1 MMKKTIILCAL
12 MAASVVINAQD
23 LEKSIFV
30 YDKYGNVQS
39 VEFSK
44 TDKEYDYIRS
54 ADVYFRDVLKAKDGN
69 QFVRNESIRIDKKN
83 ETFEQ
88 YYKGIKVENAG
99 YTFHYDENGSMRYA
113 HGRYVDISN
122 LDTKPIISKEEAAKA
137 FAVYEGLTPD
147 SITHSSVELIIKNIK
162 ETGSIEIPTL
172 VYKVSIE
179 VNNYSVTE
187 YGYVDAKTGKVA
199 KVESYLNHISASGVF
214 YTKYFGTKYA
224 MTDWSNNMYYLY
236 DSTRDNGVM
245 VKDLQNN
252 SMNAFLS
259 LNSRFITDTDNYW
272 YHSDYN
278 DSTFMA
284 FDVFWSF
291 QQIFDR
297 LHNVYG
303 IHSID
308 NNGKTIYAY
317 VRALVKLDDNTYT
330 TNSASWDNNKE
341 AFFFGEGRDFKR
353 PFSSID
359 IVAHEY
365 GHAITHYLIDW
376 SQDRAFLNEGLSD
389 IWGAIMKYRYG
400 EVNSDP
406 WKIGEGMP
414 NEVFYNCIRNLR
426 NPADSSSCWSTDTYN
441 SFLYKHFEE
450 DNDHVGMSGPFS
462 HWFYLLVNGGLDYSS
477 SNPKHIL
484 VPVGMDVA
492 ESLIVKAVFE
502 NYLRYTTTYEGVR
515 LAFIAAARAM
525 NVNGLVSAVCN
536 AWHAV
541 GVGNMDV
548 SLSGPHL
555 TASQSFYTVNGLPN
569 GTHVVWSLSNSFYNQ
584 NCVQEDYPLMNQ
596 CTITRSSSQDMM
608 DATLTAYIT
617 YNGDTLQTLTKNEL
631 YAYTDFK
638 GTYSSGNLSG
648 TINYT
653 HLLYATA
660 NTTTNIY
667 SPNFIGGSASYNSTG
682 TTPLYWQF
690 YPELGRLYFTMPP
703 TNNNAPVVIDVDD
716 VCGNHYQL
724 YALPNN
730 SPYYLNI
737 SNNEGCITI
746 MLNENSDTSER
757 TGIVDYPWT
766 LEVRSALTGNLK
778 ATKLET
784 SRSASVSTIG
794 WPKGVY
800 IIKAT
805 VGDEVITEKITVK

>member
-1 MMKKTIILCAL
+1 MKKTIILCAL

-23 LEKSIFV
+23 LEKSIFI

-44 TDKEYDYIRS
+44 ADKEYDYVRS
-54 ADVYFRDVLKAKDGN
+54 ADVYFRDILKVKDGN

-137 FAVYEGLTPD
+137 FAVYKGLSPD
-147 SITHSSVELIIKNIK
+147 SITYYSAELIIKAIK
-162 ETGSIEIPTL
+162 GTHCKENPSL

-187 YGYVDAKTGKVA
+187 YGYVDAKTGKV
-199 KVESYLNHISASGVF
+199 VEKESSINHLSTMGTF
-214 YTKYFGTKYA
+214 YTKYYGTKYA
-224 MTDWSNNMYYLY
+224 TTYGKDFKYYLQ
-236 DSTRDNGVM
+236 DITRGNGIT
-245 VKDLQNN
+245 VKDLENRLMGYAAHPN
-252 SMNAFLS
+252 FVKD
-259 LNSRFITDTDNYW
+259 ITNFSTTWHYT
-272 YHSDYN
+272 DYN
-278 DSTFMA
+278 DSTSMSYEI
-284 FDVFWSF
+284 FWAL
-291 QQIFDR
+291 QKIFDR
-297 LHNVYG
+297 LYNVHGKYG
-303 IHSID
+303 MD
-308 NNGKTIYAY
+308 NKGKAVNAY
-317 VRALVKLDDNTYT
+317 VRALIPDENNNYITDN
-330 TNSASWDNNKE
+330 SCWNNTSKE
-341 AFFFGEGRDFKR
+341 FFFGEGGDESNR
-353 PFSSID
+353 PYSSLD

-365 GHAITHYLIDW
+365 GHAISSYQISW
-376 SQDRAFLNEGLSD
+376 SHNEDFLNEGLSD
-389 IWGAIMKYRYG
+389 IWGAIMDYRYG
-400 EVNSDP
+400 DTNADV
-406 WKIGEGMP
+406 WKIGEYIP
-414 NEVFYNCIRNLR
+414 KTAECIRNMK
-426 NPADSSSCWSTDTYN
+426 NPSSSNALVEMADTYN
-441 SFLYKHFEE
+441 VGYYPFYVLSSDMY
-450 DNDHVGMSGPFS
+450 GMSGPFS
-462 HWFYLLVNGGLDYSS
+462 HWFYLLVNGGVDYDS
-477 SNPKHIL
+477 SNPKFLLI
-484 VPVGMDVA
+484 PVGMDIA
-492 ESLIVKAVFE
+492 ENLVVKAVYD

-541 GVGNMDV
+541 GVGDMDA
-548 SLSGPHL
+548 SISGPVFIGC
-555 TASQSFYTVNGLPN
+555 QSEYSIEGLPG
-569 GTHVVWSLSNSFYNQ
+569 GTQVVWNLSDNFYNQ
-584 NCVQEDYPLMNQ
+584 NCLQQNYPSINQ
-596 CTITRSSSQDMM
+596 CTITRSSSQNMM
-608 DATLTAYIT
+608 DATLTAYII
-617 YNGDTLQTLTKNEL
+617 YNGDTIQTLTKTGL
-631 YAYTDFK
+631 YAYTDFW
-638 GTYSSGNLSG
+638 GQYTSGNLSG

-690 YPELGRLYFTMPP
+690 YPELGRLYFTMPT

-730 SPYYLNI
+730 SPYYLST
-737 SNNEGCITI
+737 SNNEGGVTI
-746 MLNENSDTSER
+746 MLKENRGISER
-757 TGIVDYPWT
+757 IGVIDSPWT
-766 LEVRSALTGNLK
+766 IEIRSFSTGEMM

-784 SRSASVSTIG
+784 SSSVSVSTAG

-800 IIKAT
+800 IVKAM